1 MRVRV
6 GFAIA
11 AVVLLLAGVPG
22 QAQFHGQG
30 PDVPFKDT
38 SMLKPPAGH
47 KVALIV
53 FEDLGCPG
61 CAMAHP
67 YELKA
72 VEQTGVSLVRY
83 DFPLA
88 AHIWTFQGAVYARY
102 IQDKISPELATQYR
116 TDVFAAQ
123 RMIANKDDLERFT
136 RTWMTRHG
144 KQMPFVVDADGSL
157 AKKVQADYDLG
168 RKMNLQYTPTVVV
181 ATKDKY
187 QVVCGV
193 KDHMDPAQIL
203 PTIEG
208 AIAQAHGK

>member
-1 MRVRV
+1 LRI
-6 GFAIA
+6 GIA
-11 AVVLLLAGVPG
+11 PAACLVVSILALPAPG
-22 QAQFHGQG
+22 QFYGNG
-30 PDVPFKDT
+30 PNPGFKDT

-47 KVALIV
+47 KVAVIV

-61 CAMAHP
+61 CANAHP

-72 VEQTGVSLVRY
+72 TGQTGVPLVRY

-88 AHIWTFQGAVYARY
+88 AHIWTFQAAVCARY
-102 IQDKISPELATQYR
+102 IQDKISAELAGQYR

-123 RMIANKDDLERFT
+123 QSITGKDDLQRFT
-136 RTWMTRHG
+136 QAWMTRHG
-144 KQMPFVVDADGSL
+144 KQMPFVIDPDGAL

-168 RKMNLQYTPTVVV
+168 RRLNVQYTPTVVV
-181 ATKDKY
+181 VTKDKY

-193 KDHMDPAQIL
+193 KDSMNPAKIL
-203 PTIEG
+203 PAVEG